1 MLGQGLP
8 SRMLRFHGQNQQPGA
23 DEMPV
28 LRMPL
33 APGPQPPTPPPL
45 GLRHEGCGGHRGAA
59 ERHLL
64 GMTAS
69 VGGKGSGRKTNRRRG
84 RQEVGHRCGRQEAV
98 SGGGQAGGWLS
109 WGVAPGYPMA
119 PGQSRAPRLFQLH
132 LEGKLDR
139 ENVPGRMP
147 SPTSPYLG
155 SDNTAGGLAKARTQ
169 ASAPPFSPPLNSQA
183 VGLPPPALS
192 ILSFR

>member
-1 MLGQGLP
+1 
-8 SRMLRFHGQNQQPGA
+8 MLRFHGQNQQPGA

-69 VGGKGSGRKTNRRRG
+69 VGGKGSGRKTNRGRG
-84 RQEVGHRCGRQEAV
+84 RQEVGHRCGGQEAV

-109 WGVAPGYPMA
+109 WGWPPGTLWLQARVGP
-119 PGQSRAPRLFQLH
+119 
-132 LEGKLDR
+132 
-139 ENVPGRMP
+139 
-147 SPTSPYLG
+147 LG
-155 SDNTAGGLAKARTQ
+155 SSSCIWKGNWTEKTSLAGCHHQRPPILGLTILPAGWPKPGPRPQ
-169 ASAPPFSPPLNSQA
+169 LPLSHH
-183 VGLPPPALS
+183 P
-192 ILSFR
+192 